1 MLKILQ
7 ARLQQNVNLELPN
20 VQAGFIKG
28 RVTRDQIA
36 NSHWII
42 EKAKEFEK
50 NIYFCRCKKL
60 TMQKPLT
67 VWIPTNCGKFLDMGI
82 LDHLTCLLRKLYAY
96 QEATVQTR
104 HGKTDWF
111 KIGKGVCQG
120 CILPSCLINLRMK
133 LLAAQSCLT
142 LCEPINYNAPGFSA
156 QRNLMARILKWIVI
170 PFSSVFS

>member
-1 MLKILQ
+1 MPTNLENSTVATGLKKVSFHSNPKECSNCRTIVLISYGSKGMLKILQ

-20 VQAGFIKG
+20 VQAGFIIG

-82 LDHLTCLLRKLYAY
+82 LDHLTCLLRNLY
-96 QEATVQTR
+96 T
-104 HGKTDWF
+104 H
-111 KIGKGVCQG
+111 
-120 CILPSCLINLRMK
+120 
-133 LLAAQSCLT
+133 
-142 LCEPINYNAPGFSA
+142 
-156 QRNLMARILKWIVI
+156 
-170 PFSSVFS
+170 